1 MINNTA
7 FIFPAFI
14 TEYTKKELDFLNDN
28 QIDFNKYIKKANDI
42 IGVELPEFSYESP
55 IYKNDELLSQI
66 TAYLFSCA
74 ISDVLKQ
81 KSIHPQFVSG
91 YSMGIYASLY
101 AANSISIDD
110 GIKLIYEAFKMVN
123 DLSCSGEYGMGAIIG
138 LSLKD
143 VKNLI
148 SDNHSEAE
156 IININNRYS
165 LVIAG
170 KKRDVVELLS
180 KAKNEG
186 ALSVTE
192 LTVNTP
198 YHSKYILR
206 FSEKFNKFIQ
216 TLNIRDAEIPIVSTY
231 DQRIIEKS
239 SDIKLELVYNL
250 TEKIN
255 WFKTMQKLIDLKI
268 NTFYECGAGK
278 YLKKIARFIDGDYKI
293 KSIYKI

>member
-1 MINNTA
+1 MNNTA

-55 IYKNDELLSQI
+55 VFKNDELLSQI

-74 ISDVLKQ
+74 ISDVLK
-81 KSIHPQFVSG
+81 KISIYPKYVSG
-91 YSMGIYASLY
+91 YSMGIYAALY

-110 GIKLIYEAFKMVN
+110 GIKIIYNAFQMVS

-138 LSLKD
+138 LSLED
-143 VKNLI
+143 VEKLI
-148 SDNHSEAE
+148 SDNNLETE

-170 KKRDVVELLS
+170 EKRDVVELLS

-192 LTVNTP
+192 LTVSTP
-198 YHSKYILR
+198 YHSKYIIK
-206 FSEKFNKFIQ
+206 FSEKFNNFIQ
-216 TLNIRDAEIPIVSTY
+216 TLNISDTEISIVSTY
-231 DQRIIEKS
+231 DQRIIEKT
-239 SDIKLELVYNL
+239 SDIKSELVFNL
-250 TEKIN
+250 TERIN
-255 WFKTMQKLIDLKI
+255 WFKTMQKLIDLKM

-278 YLKKIARFIDGDYKI
+278 DLKKIARFIEGNYKM

>member
-14 TEYTKKELDFLNDN
+14 TEYTKKELDFFNDN

-74 ISDVLKQ
+74 ISDVLK
-81 KSIHPQFVSG
+81 KASIHPQFVSG
-91 YSMGIYASLY
+91 YSMGIYAALY

-138 LSLKD
+138 LSLED
-143 VKNLI
+143 VEKLI
-148 SDNHSEAE
+148 SDNHSEVE

-170 KKRDVVELLS
+170 EKRDVVELLN

-198 YHSKYILR
+198 YHSKYLLK
-206 FSEKFNKFIQ
+206 FSEKLNKFIQ
-216 TLNIRDAEIPIVSTY
+216 TLNVRDTEIPIVSTY

-250 TEKIN
+250 TQKIN
-255 WFKTMQKLIDLKI
+255 WFKTMQKLIDLKM
-268 NTFYECGAGK
+268 NMFYECGAGK
-278 YLKKIARFIDGDYKI
+278 DLRKISRFIEGDYKI
-293 KSIYKI
+293 KSIYKL

>member
-81 KSIHPQFVSG
+81 ISIHPKYVSG

-138 LSLKD
+138 LSLED
-143 VKNLI
+143 VEKLI
-148 SDNHSEAE
+148 SDNHSEVE

-170 KKRDVVELLS
+170 EKRDVVELLN

-198 YHSKYILR
+198 YHSKYLLK
-206 FSEKFNKFIQ
+206 FSEKLNKFIQ
-216 TLNIRDAEIPIVSTY
+216 TLNVRDTEIPIVSTY

-250 TEKIN
+250 TQKIN
-255 WFKTMQKLIDLKI
+255 WFKTMQKLIDLKM
-268 NTFYECGAGK
+268 NMFYECGAGK
-278 YLKKIARFIDGDYKI
+278 DLRKISRFIEGDYKI
-293 KSIYKI
+293 KSIYKL